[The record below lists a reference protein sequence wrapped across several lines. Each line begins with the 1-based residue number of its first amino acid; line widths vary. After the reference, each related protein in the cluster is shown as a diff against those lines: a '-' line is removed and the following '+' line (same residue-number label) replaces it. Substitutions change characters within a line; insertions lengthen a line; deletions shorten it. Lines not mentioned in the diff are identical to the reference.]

1 MSESSPARPGLTI
14 DELQRLIGRIY
25 GAKDAARGDAATFL
39 WFVEE
44 VGELATALREHDQDA
59 LAAEMAD
66 VLAWLV
72 SLANIRGV
80 ELQAAVERKYG
91 HSCPGCQSAPCQCD
105 PTLKP

>member
-1 MSESSPARPGLTI
+1 MSESHPAEPGLTI
-14 DELQRLIGRIY
+14 EELQRIIGGMY
-25 GAKDAARGDAATFL
+25 GAKDEARGDAATFL

-44 VGELATALREHDQDA
+44 VGELATALREDDNDA

-80 ELQAAVERKYG
+80 ELGAAVRRKYG
-91 HSCPGCQSAPCQCD
+91 HSCPGCQSVPCQCD